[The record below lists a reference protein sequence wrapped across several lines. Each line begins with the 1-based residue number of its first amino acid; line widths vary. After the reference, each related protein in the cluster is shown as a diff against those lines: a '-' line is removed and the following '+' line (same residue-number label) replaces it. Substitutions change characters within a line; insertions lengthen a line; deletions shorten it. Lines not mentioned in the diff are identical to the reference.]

1 MRNLILSALILAV
14 VFESAF
20 AQGLLQQTFGS
31 GANAFTMDFV
41 TIGNPGNA
49 GNNTS
54 FYSDVGRVNYV
65 YNIGKYEVSREMLIK
80 ANNLGGLGI
89 PLVSMSGFGGNT
101 PYIPATGNY
110 WTEAAKFV
118 NWLNLST
125 GNSAAYK
132 FSGSSFV
139 LWNSGDSG
147 YNIQNPYRNS
157 QAKYFLPT
165 LDEWYKGAY
174 YDPTKS
180 GSGGYWKYAT
190 GSDLPPTAVSGG
202 TAQDT
207 AVYNQPYFSNPA
219 DITNAGGLSYYGTM
233 AQSGNAWE
241 WIETAYDGVNDSALE
256 EKFRLGGSWG
266 SDGTGSEFLSN
277 ESYNYYPAEVPNEYR
292 NVAIGFRVASVP
304 EPSSLSLLA
313 LGGVVVALRRRR

>member
-1 MRNLILSALILAV
+1 MRKLLILSLLALGYHSASAQLV
-14 VFESAF
+14 TES
-20 AQGLLQQTFGS
+20 FGS

-41 TIGNPGNA
+41 QIRNPGNA
-49 GNNTS
+49 ANNTS

-165 LDEWYKGAY
+165 LDEWYKGA
-174 YDPTKS
+174 
-180 GSGGYWKYAT
+180 
-190 GSDLPPTAVSGG
+190 
-202 TAQDT
+202 
-207 AVYNQPYFSNPA
+207 
-219 DITNAGGLSYYGTM
+219 
-233 AQSGNAWE
+233 
-241 WIETAYDGVNDSALE
+241 
-256 EKFRLGGSWG
+256 
-266 SDGTGSEFLSN
+266 
-277 ESYNYYPAEVPNEYR
+277 
-292 NVAIGFRVASVP
+292 
-304 EPSSLSLLA
+304 
-313 LGGVVVALRRRR
+313 